1 MRADH
6 SVPAARVALAACLL
20 ATAAHG
26 AGPQAWETRLDAELA
41 AIAHDPA
48 LPLASLSVLALREG
62 KVAYERHLGRC
73 RIDARDAPGDLPA
86 GPHTLYRVASISKLV
101 TALGVMRLVEA
112 GTLALDRDVS
122 GYLGY
127 RLRNPHFPDVPVT
140 LRRLLSH
147 TASLRDDGG
156 YFWGEGV
163 ALRDVLLPGGS
174 LHGNGAMWARNAGP
188 GAWFTYSNLSWGVVG
203 EVMESATGERFDR
216 LIERLVLAPLGVPGG
231 FHPAD
236 LPRAELANVATLYR
250 KAQSVDGREVWNRDG
265 PWVAQVDD
273 YATAAPVSRA
283 GPGYRP
289 GRNGTLFSPQGGLRT
304 SAAGLVR
311 IVRLFLEDGR
321 VDGKPF
327 LAPASVAAMLARQW
341 QHDPAAANG
350 DSRTEEGHRDFFNAW
365 GLGVQHF
372 LDRSGPGRGDRLVA
386 GGGFTGSGHRGDA
399 YGLTAIVAF
408 DRGTRSALV
417 YVIGGVGADPEAH
430 RGEYSALHR
439 HEERILTALYRRAI
453 RQSAD
458 DLSEGKSP

>member
-1 MRADH
+1 
-6 SVPAARVALAACLL
+6 
-20 ATAAHG
+20 
-26 AGPQAWETRLDAELA
+26 
-41 AIAHDPA
+41 
-48 LPLASLSVLALREG
+48 
-62 KVAYERHLGRC
+62 
-73 RIDARDAPGDLPA
+73 
-86 GPHTLYRVASISKLV
+86 
-101 TALGVMRLVEA
+101 
-112 GTLALDRDVS
+112 
-122 GYLGY
+122 
-127 RLRNPHFPDVPVT
+127 
-140 LRRLLSH
+140 
-147 TASLRDDGG
+147 
-156 YFWGEGV
+156 
-163 ALRDVLLPGGS
+163 
-174 LHGNGAMWARNAGP
+174 
-188 GAWFTYSNLSWGVVG
+188 
-203 EVMESATGERFDR
+203 
-216 LIERLVLAPLGVPGG
+216 
-231 FHPAD
+231 
-236 LPRAELANVATLYR
+236 
-250 KAQSVDGREVWNRDG
+250 
-265 PWVAQVDD
+265 
-273 YATAAPVSRA
+273 
-283 GPGYRP
+283 
-289 GRNGTLFSPQGGLRT
+289 
-304 SAAGLVR
+304 VR

-453 RQSAD
+453 RLSAD